1 MSATWNSIKAA
12 DGRQPKPTRAPAA
25 AGIRRLSLAAQRTWM
40 VLVWLL
46 LLLPSGLT
54 LPFCLCSADCV
65 HVEASCCDEG
75 ARRPGPDEERDHAS
89 KGCCGGSCVLELSET
104 EPRAHTSQ
112 VVHVPSVQLFM
123 ASRWR
128 DSIAVATKFVRR
140 GGVDRAVHAPPL
152 VERSTVLR
160 I

>member
-1 MSATWNSIKAA
+1 MLDATRAT
-12 DGRQPKPTRAPAA
+12 DGRQPRQTRTPAA
-25 AGIRRLSLAAQRTWM
+25 VGIGRLRRATQRMWM
-40 VLVWLL
+40 ALVWLL

-75 ARRPGPDEERDHAS
+75 ARRPAPDEERDHAS